1 MAQTAQYIVH
11 EHLNKI
17 IELLNQAFAE
27 EWLAYYQYWI
37 GAKVA
42 VGPMRP
48 DVIKEME
55 EHALEELKHADRLA
69 DRIIQLGG
77 TPVLSPED
85 WNRIAKCRY
94 EAPEDP
100 CVSKILKQ
108 NLTAERCA
116 VSHYQQLCDLCH
128 GVDYVTFRLSEK
140 ILAEE
145 IEHEQ
150 EIEDFIH
157 DMDMAIKCEPQK

>member
-1 MAQTAQYIVH
+1 MAQTAQHIVK
-11 EHLNKI
+11 EHREKI

-48 DVIKEME
+48 DVTEE
-55 EHALEELKHADRLA
+55 FLEHAEEELKHANQLA

-77 TPVLSPED
+77 TPLLNPED
-85 WNRIAKCRY
+85 WSKMAKCKY
-94 EAPEDP
+94 EAPIDEN
-100 CVSKILKQ
+100 VLAILKQ

-116 VSHYQQLCDLCH
+116 VAHYQQLCDLCH
-128 GVDYVTFRLSEK
+128 GVDYVTFRMSEK
-140 ILAEE
+140 ILKEE
-145 IEHEQ
+145 VEHEQ
-150 EIEDFIH
+150 EIEDFIN
-157 DMDMAIKCEPQK
+157 DLAESM

>member
-1 MAQTAQYIVH
+1 MAQTAQHIVK
-11 EHLNKI
+11 EHREKI

-48 DVIKEME
+48 NVTEEFM
-55 EHALEELKHADRLA
+55 EHAEEELKHANYLA

-77 TPVLSPED
+77 TPVLNPED
-85 WNRIAKCRY
+85 WAKMAKCKY
-94 EAPEDP
+94 EAPTDEN
-100 CVSKILKQ
+100 VLAILKQ

-116 VSHYQQLCDLCH
+116 VAHYQQLCDLCH
-128 GVDYVTFRLSEK
+128 GIDYVTFRIAEK
-140 ILAEE
+140 ILKEE
-145 IEHEQ
+145 VEHEQ
-150 EIEDFIH
+150 EIEDFIN
-157 DMDMAIKCEPQK
+157 DIETTKETFMD